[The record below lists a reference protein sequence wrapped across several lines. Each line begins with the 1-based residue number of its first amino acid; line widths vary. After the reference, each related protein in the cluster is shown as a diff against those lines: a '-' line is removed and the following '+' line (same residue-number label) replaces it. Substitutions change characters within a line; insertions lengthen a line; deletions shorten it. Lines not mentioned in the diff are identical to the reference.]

1 MAFDQKAAGVSAFA
15 LKTVIRLRRPASRRH
30 STASPHGRRFSF
42 GIAAAL
48 LAIGLATTAPALA
61 IGLGNASAA
70 AILGQPLRIEIPLLG
85 TAGELPA
92 STCFRVRPPQVQTEP
107 GYALKAARIEV
118 VGERGQARLI
128 VSTTAPLRE
137 PVIEFG
143 ISIGCGFDLTK
154 DYLLLGSPPAT
165 APVVA
170 TAPAVPPPPAAPMVM
185 AAAAAPLKA
194 PAATALAPS
203 SQVAADTTLVAL
215 AQRNYPLQPKA
226 RAKYVRMMRE
236 VNPELD
242 AATPIGAGTQLTIP
256 AGLPL
261 RRIGPYR
268 PDGEAGT
275 PASAAGATL
284 RAAVPPAAA
293 LPAPPLPRAAVTPPR
308 AAPSPAG
315 DVLRLGAAPAARSPA
330 ELLAEA
336 ERLAEVLVQQT
347 QMQDEIAESLT
358 RLEGTFN
365 GLKQHYVSMEARLAG
380 IEAERLAEKAAA
392 KSQSQVNGLAEL
404 LLAVLVGG
412 ALGGL
417 GLHAYKKR
425 RQPAPVALNYEVPAV
440 AACFDSQPV
449 KPAVEKMPSRAVEKS
464 SLSFTEGS

>member
-1 MAFDQKAAGVSAFA
+1 MGKGNFLLVISRIMAFVQAAGVSTFE
-15 LKTVIRLRRPASRRH
+15 LKTPVILRRPALRRPG
-30 STASPHGRRFSF
+30 TASPYGRRFSAWLVA
-42 GIAAAL
+42 GLAAV
-48 LAIGLATTAPALA
+48 GLATAGPALA
-61 IGLGNASAA
+61 IGLGNPSGAVV
-70 AILGQPLRIEIPLLG
+70 LGQPLRIEIPLLG
-85 TAGELPA
+85 AGGELPA
-92 STCFRVRPPQVQTEP
+92 SDCFRIRPAQVQTGA

-118 VGERGQARLI
+118 VGASGQARLL

-143 ISIGCGFDLTK
+143 ITVSCGFDLTK
-154 DYLLLGSPPAT
+154 DYVLLGSPPVI
-165 APVVA
+165 APV
-170 TAPAVPPPPAAPMVM
+170 
-185 AAAAAPLKA
+185 AAAPALPVVPATAAAVAAPPSKA
-194 PAATALAPS
+194 PSAATTLEPS
-203 SQVAADTTLVAL
+203 SPVASDTTLATL

-226 RAKYVRMMRE
+226 REKYVRMMRAA
-236 VNPELD
+236 NPELD
-242 AATPIGAGTQLTIP
+242 AATPIGAGTQLSIP

-268 PDGEAGT
+268 PEAKAAT
-275 PASAAGATL
+275 PAP
-284 RAAVPPAAA
+284 AAVARPTVADKVAPPRIET
-293 LPAPPLPRAAVTPPR
+293 LPAR
-308 AAPSPAG
+308 
-315 DVLRLGAAPAARSPA
+315 DVLRLGVAPSRSPA

-365 GLKQHYVSMEARLAG
+365 GLKQHYVSMEARLAS

-392 KSQSQVNGLAEL
+392 KSRSQVNGLAEL
-404 LLAVLVGG
+404 LLAVLAGG

-425 RQPAPVALNYEVPAV
+425 RQPAPVALSYDVPTV
-440 AACFDSQPV
+440 AAYFGSQPA
-449 KPAVEKMPSRAVEKS
+449 KPTVDKMPSRAVEKS

>member
-1 MAFDQKAAGVSAFA
+1 MGKGNFLLVISRIMAFDQEAAGVSAFE
-15 LKTVIRLRRPASRRH
+15 LKTPVILRRPALRRPG
-30 STASPHGRRFSF
+30 TASPYGRRFSAWLVA
-42 GIAAAL
+42 GLAAV
-48 LAIGLATTAPALA
+48 GLATAGPALA
-61 IGLGNASAA
+61 IGLGNASGAVV
-70 AILGQPLRIEIPLLG
+70 LGQPLRIEIPLLG
-85 TAGELPA
+85 AIGELPA
-92 STCFRVRPPQVQTEP
+92 SDCFHVRPAQVQTGA

-118 VGERGQARLI
+118 VGAPGQARLL

-143 ISIGCGFDLTK
+143 ITVGCGFDLTK
-154 DYLLLGSPPAT
+154 DYVLLGSPPVM
-165 APVVA
+165 APV
-170 TAPAVPPPPAAPMVM
+170 
-185 AAAAAPLKA
+185 AAAPALPVVPAAAVAAPPSKA
-194 PAATALAPS
+194 PSAATTLEPS
-203 SQVAADTTLVAL
+203 SQVASDTTLAAL

-226 RAKYVRMMRE
+226 REKYVRMMRAA
-236 VNPELD
+236 NPELD
-242 AATPIGAGTQLTIP
+242 AATPIGAGTQLSIP

-268 PDGEAGT
+268 PQAKAGT
-275 PASAAGATL
+275 PAP
-284 RAAVPPAAA
+284 AAVARPTAADVVAPPRIET
-293 LPAPPLPRAAVTPPR
+293 LPAR
-308 AAPSPAG
+308 
-315 DVLRLGAAPAARSPA
+315 DVLRLGVAPSRSPA

-365 GLKQHYVSMEARLAG
+365 GLKQHYVSMEARLAS

-392 KSQSQVNGLAEL
+392 KSRSQVNGLAEL
-404 LLAVLVGG
+404 LLAVLAGG

-425 RQPAPVALNYEVPAV
+425 RQPAPVALSYDVPTL
-440 AACFDSQPV
+440 AAYFGSQPA
-449 KPAVEKMPSRAVEKS
+449 KPAVDKMPSRAVEKS

>member
-1 MAFDQKAAGVSAFA
+1 MGALELKIVISWRLRALPPLRMAF
-15 LKTVIRLRRPASRRH
+15 
-30 STASPHGRRFSF
+30 PHGRRLSFSL
-42 GIAAAL
+42 AAAL
-48 LAIGLATTAPALA
+48 AALGLTMAAPALA
-61 IGLGNASAA
+61 IGLGNPSGAVV
-70 AILGQPLRIEIPLLG
+70 LGQPLRIEIPLLG
-85 TAGELPA
+85 AVGELPA
-92 STCFRVRPPQVQTEP
+92 SDCFRVRPAQVPTGA

-118 VGERGQARLI
+118 VGASGQARLL

-143 ISIGCGFDLTK
+143 ITVSCGFDLTK
-154 DYLLLGSPPAT
+154 DYVLLGSPPMM
-165 APVVA
+165 APVA
-170 TAPAVPPPPAAPMVM
+170 AAPALPAVPATAAAVAAPPSKV
-185 AAAAAPLKA
+185 PS
-194 PAATALAPS
+194 AATTLEPS
-203 SQVAADTTLVAL
+203 SQVVSDTTLAAL

-226 RAKYVRMMRE
+226 REKYVRMMSE
-236 VNPELD
+236 ANPELD
-242 AATPIGAGTQLTIP
+242 AATPIGAGTQLSIP

-268 PDGEAGT
+268 PEAKAGT
-275 PASAAGATL
+275 PAAAPAP
-284 RAAVPPAAA
+284 AAVARSTAADGVAPPRIAA
-293 LPAPPLPRAAVTPPR
+293 LPAR
-308 AAPSPAG
+308 
-315 DVLRLGAAPAARSPA
+315 DVLRLGVAPSRSPA

-365 GLKQHYVSMEARLAG
+365 GLKQHYVSMEARLAS

-392 KSQSQVNGLAEL
+392 KSRSQVNGLAEL
-404 LLAVLVGG
+404 LLAVLAGG

-425 RQPAPVALNYEVPAV
+425 RQPAPVALHYDVPAV
-440 AACFDSQPV
+440 AAYFDSQPV